1 MKLIDRLIYLLIEH
15 NKNSSIYA
23 WLCIGFNEGTFIG
36 FWIFMWIGIILF
48 PISFLLF
55 KPTIELMCVILAG
68 LIFSIILAIVLGTR
82 QNRGKI
88 KDVPISI
95 SDKTLKVIL
104 AIYIVLPLIS
114 VLVETFVLLTY
125 NSYGWFSSVFN

>member
-15 NKNSSIYA
+15 NKSSSISA
-23 WLCIGFNEGTFIG
+23 WLCIGFNEGTLIG
-36 FWIFMWIGIILF
+36 IWFFMWIGVVLF
-48 PISFLLF
+48 PITFLLF
-55 KPTIELMCVILAG
+55 KPTAELMCVILAE
-68 LIFSIILAIVLGTR
+68 LIFSIILAIVLGIR

-95 SDKTLKVIL
+95 PDKTLKVIL

>member
-1 MKLIDRLIYLLIEH
+1 
-15 NKNSSIYA
+15 
-23 WLCIGFNEGTFIG
+23 
-36 FWIFMWIGIILF
+36 MWIGVILF

-68 LIFSIILAIVLGTR
+68 LIFSIILAIVLGIR